1 MLICDS
7 RIEDA
12 LQRYQNN
19 RRLENFRRDIFLK
32 YLAYGGVDV
41 SPRMFAGSDQNDL
54 QDLDSEQILQA
65 RTQTSIPRDTAN
77 LTIDFDAVVRG
88 YL

>member
-41 SPRMFAGSDQNDL
+41 SPRMFAGSDQKDL
-54 QDLDSEQILQA
+54 QDLDSEQILQT

-77 LTIDFDAVVRG
+77 LAIDFDAVVRG